1 MCIVK
6 IAGSVVLVTGA
17 NRGMGRHYVE
27 QLLER
32 GAAKVYATARRP
44 ESVDLPGAE
53 VLALDVTDPESV
65 RAAAAAAPDVTFV
78 VNNAG
83 ISTGHNLITGD
94 LAVIRRELE
103 TNFFGPLTVVREFA
117 RVLAA
122 NGGGAVLNMLSALS
136 WFSTDGANSYS
147 VSKAAEWSM
156 TNGIRLELIG
166 QGTYV
171 AGVHIGLVD
180 TDMAAGLD
188 LPKSAPADIVRIA
201 LDGIEAG
208 LIEIVADDWSAHV
221 KASLSSDPA
230 LFYPQTVPA
239 A

>member
-1 MCIVK
+1 
-6 IAGSVVLVTGA
+6 
-17 NRGMGRHYVE
+17 MGRHYVE

-44 ESVDLPGAE
+44 ESVDIPGAE

-94 LAVIRRELE
+94 LAVIRHELE
-103 TNFFGPLTVVREFA
+103 TNFFGPLRVVREFA
-117 RVLAA
+117 PILAA

-136 WFSTDGANSYS
+136 WFSADGANSYG
-147 VSKAAEWSM
+147 VAKAAEWSM
-156 TNGIRLELIG
+156 TNGIRLELQE

-171 AGVHIGLVD
+171 AGLHIGAVD
-180 TDMAAGLD
+180 TEMMAD
-188 LPKSAPADIVRIA
+188 YDIPKAAPADIVRTA

-221 KASLSSDPA
+221 KASLSADPA
-230 LFYPQTVPA
+230 LFYPHTVPA

>member
-32 GAAKVYATARRP
+32 GAAKVYATARRT

-117 RVLAA
+117 PVLAA

-136 WFSTDGANSYS
+136 WFSSDGANSYS
-147 VSKAAEWSM
+147 VAKAAEWSM

-221 KASLSSDPA
+221 KASLSADPA

>member
-1 MCIVK
+1 
-6 IAGSVVLVTGA
+6 
-17 NRGMGRHYVE
+17 MGRHYVE

-103 TNFFGPLTVVREFA
+103 TNFFGPLMVVWEFA
-117 RVLAA
+117 PVLACA
-122 NGGGAVLNMLSALS
+122 SP
-136 WFSTDGANSYS
+136 ST
-147 VSKAAEWSM
+147 
-156 TNGIRLELIG
+156 
-166 QGTYV
+166 
-171 AGVHIGLVD
+171 
-180 TDMAAGLD
+180 
-188 LPKSAPADIVRIA
+188 
-201 LDGIEAG
+201 
-208 LIEIVADDWSAHV
+208 
-221 KASLSSDPA
+221 ASRPG
-230 LFYPQTVPA
+230 
-239 A
+239 

>member
-65 RAAAAAAPDVTFV
+65 RAAAAAAPDVTFL

-117 RVLAA
+117 PVLAA

-136 WFSTDGANSYS
+136 WFSADGANSYS
-147 VSKAAEWSM
+147 VAKAAAWSM
-156 TNGIRLELIG
+156 TNGVRLELIG

-221 KASLSSDPA
+221 KASLSADLA
-230 LFYPQTVPA
+230 LFYPQTVPPA
-239 A
+239 

>member
-1 MCIVK
+1 MK
-6 IAGSVVLVTGA
+6 IAGSVALVTGA

-44 ESVDLPGAE
+44 ESIDSPGAE
-53 VLALDVTDPESV
+53 VLALDVTDPESI
-65 RAAAAAAPDVTFV
+65 RAAAVAAPDVTFV

-83 ISTGHNLITGD
+83 ISTGHGLITGD
-94 LAVIRRELE
+94 PAVIRRELE
-103 TNFFGPLTVVREFA
+103 TNFFGPLMVVREFA
-117 RVLAA
+117 PALAA
-122 NGGGAVLNMLSALS
+122 NGGGAVVNMLSALS
-136 WFSTDGANSYS
+136 WFSTEGATSYS
-147 VSKAAEWSM
+147 VAKAAAWSM
-156 TNGIRLELIG
+156 TNGIRLELVG
-166 QGTYV
+166 QGTQV
-171 AGVHIGLVD
+171 TGVHIGLVD

-188 LPKSAPADIVRIA
+188 MPKAAPADIVRIV
-201 LDGIEAG
+201 LDGVEAG

-221 KASLSSDPA
+221 KASLSADPA

>member
-32 GAAKVYATARRP
+32 GASKVYATARRP

-53 VLALDVTDPESV
+53 VLALDVTDPESI
-65 RAAAAAAPDVTFV
+65 RAAAVAAPDVTFV

-94 LAVIRRELE
+94 LAVIRHELE
-103 TNFFGPLTVVREFA
+103 TNFFGPLAVVREFA
-117 RVLAA
+117 PVLAA
-122 NGGGAVLNMLSALS
+122 NGGGAVLNMLSAMS
-136 WFSTDGANSYS
+136 WFSFDGANSYG
-147 VSKAAEWSM
+147 VAKAAEWSM

-166 QGTYV
+166 QGTHV

-180 TDMAAGLD
+180 TDMAAGFD

-208 LIEIVADDWSAHV
+208 LIEIVADDWSAQV
-221 KASLSSDPA
+221 KASLSADPA